1 LANLIKVEV
10 IKVDRDKLKQLKFPL
25 FVPKTSDPM
34 TDEEILEQVKAV
46 NVGDYVIL
54 PNGATYRRVRGGF
67 RKVTDGDVAELLA
80 SQLGGG

>member
-10 IKVDRDKLKQLKFPL
+10 IKVDRDKLKQF
-25 FVPKTSDPM
+25 PKTSDPM